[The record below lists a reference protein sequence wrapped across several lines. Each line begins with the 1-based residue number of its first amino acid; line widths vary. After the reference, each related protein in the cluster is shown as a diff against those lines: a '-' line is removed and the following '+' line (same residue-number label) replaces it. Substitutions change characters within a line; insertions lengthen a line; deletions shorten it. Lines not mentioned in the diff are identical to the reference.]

1 MLHTRIEV
9 MRMTLSV
16 NNQLTLLHDIL
27 DEHHLDRSAS
37 IAEHQQLKRLVQA
50 IMDNN
55 HISDEQLLQYL
66 QEIYHYGQQ
75 GENASSQTDHISSN
89 KNNIVNW
96 ISAIQQTNLK

>member
-1 MLHTRIEV
+1 ILAY
-9 MRMTLSV
+9 MTMILLE
-16 NNQLTLLHDIL
+16 NIQMTTLYDIL

-37 IAEHQQLKRLVQA
+37 IAEYQQLKRLVQA

-55 HISDEQLLQYL
+55 HISEEQLLQYL